1 MVLDGRTPQS
11 PEESRLLP
19 EQRQLQVA
27 ALLAGLD
34 AVALDDLAR
43 RFGVSA
49 QTIRRDLARLERKGL
64 VRRTHGG
71 AVTRD
76 ALNLSE
82 PAFLARQTEHSAAK
96 TAIAR
101 LALGLLRSGESIY
114 LDASTT
120 VLALVGLL
128 PQDWAGDVVVTSLPA
143 AVEVSRLPGARLMV
157 VGGEFRHS
165 SRSFGGPLAE
175 QMLEHMAVNT
185 ALISARAIH
194 HRLGLMEAHA
204 GEAALKRSILSRA
217 DRVIVLADGSKL
229 GRVAVHRV
237 TGVDRIEALITD
249 CSAAPEELD
258 EIRRVPCNVYVA
270 ETAAAAA
277 RSAP

>member
-1 MVLDGRTPQS
+1 MAD
-11 PEESRLLP
+11 ESRLLP

-27 ALLAGLD
+27 ALLAATD

-43 RFGVSA
+43 RFGVSE

-82 PAFLARQTEHSAAK
+82 PAFLSRQSQHSTAK
-96 TAIAR
+96 TAIAH
-101 LALGLLRSGESIY
+101 LALGLLRQGESLY

-128 PQDWAGDVVVTSLPA
+128 PTDWTGDVVVTSLPA

-175 QMLEHMAVNT
+175 EMLGHMAVNT
-185 ALISARAIH
+185 VLMSARAIH

-217 DRVIVLADGSKL
+217 DRVLVLADSSKL

-237 TGVDRIEALITD
+237 TGIESIDALITD
-249 CSAAPEELD
+249 CAAPQEELD
-258 EIRRVPCNVYVA
+258 ELRRVPCAVYVA
-270 ETAAAAA
+270 ETSGSCG
-277 RSAP
+277 R

>member
-1 MVLDGRTPQS
+1 MSDMALGTLPSQAQD
-11 PEESRLLP
+11 ESRLLP

-27 ALLAGLD
+27 AMLAGTD

-43 RFGVSA
+43 RFGVSE

-82 PAFLARQTEHSAAK
+82 PAFISRQSDHAAAK
-96 TAIAR
+96 NAIAHV
-101 LALGLLRSGESIY
+101 ALGLLRPGESLF

-128 PQDWAGDVVVTSLPA
+128 PPDWSGDVVVTSLPA
-143 AVEVSRLPGARLMV
+143 AVEISRLASVRLIV

-175 QMLEHMAVNT
+175 EMLEHMAVNT
-185 ALISARAIH
+185 VLMSARAIH

-204 GEAALKRSILSRA
+204 GEAALKRSILTRA

-229 GRVAVHRV
+229 GRVAIHRV
-237 TGVDRIEALITD
+237 TGVDHIDALITD
-249 CSAAPEELD
+249 FSASTDELD
-258 EIRRVPCNVYVA
+258 AIRRVPCNVCVA
-270 ETAAAAA
+270 EVPCAGA
-277 RSAP
+277 R

>member
-1 MVLDGRTPQS
+1 MSDMAIHTRS
-11 PEESRLLP
+11 PRPDESRLLP

-27 ALLAGLD
+27 ALLAGTD

-82 PAFLARQTEHSAAK
+82 PAFISRQSEHAAEK
-96 TAIAR
+96 KAIAHV
-101 LALGLLRSGESIY
+101 ALSLLRPGESLF

-120 VLALVGLL
+120 VLALVNLL
-128 PQDWAGDVVVTSLPA
+128 PPDWSGDVVVTSLPA
-143 AVEVSRLPGARLMV
+143 AVEMSRLAGVRLMV

-175 QMLEHMAVNT
+175 EMLERLAVST
-185 ALISARAIH
+185 VLMSARAIH

-204 GEAALKRSILSRA
+204 GEAALKRSILARA
-217 DRVIVLADGSKL
+217 DRVIVLADSSKL
-229 GRVAVHRV
+229 GRVAIHRV
-237 TGVDRIEALITD
+237 CGVDLARALITD
-249 CSAAPEELD
+249 CGASADELD
-258 EIRRVPCNVYVA
+258 GLRRVPCDVRVA
-270 ETAAAAA
+270 DVPGAEA
-277 RSAP
+277 R

>member
-1 MVLDGRTPQS
+1 MELDSRAPD
-11 PEESRLLP
+11 ESRLLP

-27 ALLAGLD
+27 ALLAGMD

-43 RFGVSA
+43 RFGVST

-82 PAFLARQTEHSAAK
+82 PAFLARQSQHSAAK
-96 TAIAR
+96 TAIAHV
-101 LALGLLRSGESIY
+101 ALGLLRPGESLY

-128 PQDWAGDVVVTSLPA
+128 PPDWTGDVVVTSLPA
-143 AVEVSRLPGARLMV
+143 AVEVSRLASARLMV

-175 QMLEHMAVNT
+175 EMLGHMAVDT
-185 ALISARAIH
+185 VLMSARAIH

-204 GEAALKRSILSRA
+204 GEAALKRSILARA
-217 DRVIVLADGSKL
+217 DRVIVLADSSKL
-229 GRVAVHRV
+229 GRVAVHRG
-237 TGVDRIEALITD
+237 TGVEHVDALITD
-249 CSAAPEELD
+249 GSAAPEELD
-258 EIRRVPCNVYVA
+258 ELRRVPCNVYVA
-270 ETAAAAA
+270 QLATATG
-277 RSAP
+277 S

>member
-1 MVLDGRTPQS
+1 MELESRAPG
-11 PEESRLLP
+11 ESRLLP

-27 ALLAGLD
+27 ALLAGMD

-43 RFGVSA
+43 RFGVST

-82 PAFLARQTEHSAAK
+82 PAFLARQSQHSAAK
-96 TAIAR
+96 TAIAHV
-101 LALGLLRSGESIY
+101 ALGLLRPGESLY

-128 PQDWAGDVVVTSLPA
+128 PPDWTGDVVVTSLPA
-143 AVEVSRLPGARLMV
+143 AVEVSRLASARLMV

-175 QMLEHMAVNT
+175 EMLGHMAVNT
-185 ALISARAIH
+185 VLMSARAIH

-204 GEAALKRSILSRA
+204 GEAALKRSILTRA
-217 DRVIVLADGSKL
+217 DRVIVLADSSKL

-237 TGVDRIEALITD
+237 TGVEHVDALITD
-249 CSAAPEELD
+249 GCAAAEEVD
-258 EIRRVPCNVYVA
+258 ELRRVPCNVYVA
-270 ETAAAAA
+270 QVAVPAS
-277 RSAP
+277 R